1 MNIGDKKAQQ
11 LVNSFKVGVS
21 QEELMKSYG
30 YDLDEI
36 NSGVILNDETID
48 GLIKGKLDT
57 SHLVLKDVTVN
68 GRVQKRWVNPN
79 KNDSEHAQHGSEV
92 SFSHRGESMKG
103 KIGSVTKTGE
113 YAIRGEDGKTYNKHA
128 HQFDSPHEEQK
139 AKDHASS
146 TDTKKLQNFVSKDG
160 TDPKLKKVAEEE
172 LKSRDDQNSDKKT
185 NDKEVK
191 EGGNKKIPENQV
203 EKLDEEAE
211 DDDNI
216 NAKFKTYEK
225 FVRMTAKGM
234 TKSTIVYG
242 GGGVGKAQPLYS
254 NVLTPNGMVKM
265 GDLNIGDK
273 VITPTGDS
281 VEILNIFPQGLR
293 KVCELT
299 FIDGSKVR
307 CDIDHLWKVYDRN
320 IRKWVEITTSQI
332 IDSGIKSIDKRG
344 WGWRFGTP
352 FIEKLHDSI
361 DIKLDIDPYLLG
373 FLLGDGCL
381 TDSVKFSV
389 GDRDKKATLEK
400 LNTLIDDSLK
410 ISKLS
415 GFDYSIVRKDQS
427 KYSNQYSNNGMNNLL
442 ENIRKLG
449 LFGLKSHEK
458 FIPNQYFNGSINQRL
473 KLIQGLMDSD
483 GYVRSDGQTSFGS
496 TSLELTKGFQR
507 LVKSFGGFGNFKIS
521 GPKYHID
528 KNGDKKLG
536 KQGYGVCFN
545 LRNEYVPVTLPFKVE
560 RYKNKKFYQ
569 KALSIISID
578 YIGLEET
585 KCISIN
591 SIDKLYI
598 TDDYV
603 VTHNTYT
610 AMKQLQNMKNP
621 ETGKPFVFFDEDK
634 HQVGSD
640 DYDVIKITG
649 KATTA
654 GLYKNLFQHNG
665 KLVLFDDCDEVLKDD
680 NSVNMFKGALD
691 STGDGT
697 ISNLSGR
704 AIKGDDGNPI
714 PQRYKFTGRAIF
726 ISNLSAKELPQPL
739 KSRSLRVDLSMD
751 ADQTMERIKE
761 IASHKESGKMT
772 NIKLEDTNGKSVK
785 YDHQDM
791 VDAISFMDKH
801 KNKMGDLNVRTL
813 GSIVKLIHDSKE
825 EGEDDDWQ
833 TSARHMVFSKG
844 FFPSPNEISKAFNN
858 IIQKR

>member
-11 LVNSFKVGVS
+11 LVNCFKVGVS

-185 NDKEVK
+185 NNKEVK
-191 EGGNKKIPENQV
+191 EGSDKKIPESQV

-242 GGGVGKAQPLYS
+242 GGGVGK
-254 NVLTPNGMVKM
+254 
-265 GDLNIGDK
+265 
-273 VITPTGDS
+273 
-281 VEILNIFPQGLR
+281 
-293 KVCELT
+293 
-299 FIDGSKVR
+299 
-307 CDIDHLWKVYDRN
+307 
-320 IRKWVEITTSQI
+320 
-332 IDSGIKSIDKRG
+332 
-344 WGWRFGTP
+344 
-352 FIEKLHDSI
+352 
-361 DIKLDIDPYLLG
+361 
-373 FLLGDGCL
+373 
-381 TDSVKFSV
+381 
-389 GDRDKKATLEK
+389 
-400 LNTLIDDSLK
+400 
-410 ISKLS
+410 
-415 GFDYSIVRKDQS
+415 
-427 KYSNQYSNNGMNNLL
+427 
-442 ENIRKLG
+442 
-449 LFGLKSHEK
+449 
-458 FIPNQYFNGSINQRL
+458 
-473 KLIQGLMDSD
+473 
-483 GYVRSDGQTSFGS
+483 
-496 TSLELTKGFQR
+496 
-507 LVKSFGGFGNFKIS
+507 
-521 GPKYHID
+521 
-528 KNGDKKLG
+528 
-536 KQGYGVCFN
+536 
-545 LRNEYVPVTLPFKVE
+545 
-560 RYKNKKFYQ
+560 
-569 KALSIISID
+569 
-578 YIGLEET
+578 
-585 KCISIN
+585 
-591 SIDKLYI
+591 
-598 TDDYV
+598 
-603 VTHNTYT
+603 TYT